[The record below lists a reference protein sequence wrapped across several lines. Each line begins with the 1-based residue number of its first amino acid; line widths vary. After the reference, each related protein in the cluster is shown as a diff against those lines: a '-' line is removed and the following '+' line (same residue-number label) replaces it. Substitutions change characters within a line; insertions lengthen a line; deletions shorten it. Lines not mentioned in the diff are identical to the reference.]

1 MLDGRSVAVRFADKT
16 IGVPALPLRGRTALR
31 QTESNSVAG
40 DVALT
45 EAQEYARSFLA
56 RVTRPVGF
64 DVLFDYLPD
73 VYFFVKDADGRF
85 IRANRAFL
93 GLVRASGEEDV
104 IGAKDSDFFSANWAE
119 NYTRDDRE
127 VVRLAEGIVDKAE
140 LVRHAD
146 GSVDWF
152 CTTKLPLLD
161 AKGSAIGICGIM
173 RDVKKMTTNNE
184 RFLSWAPVLET
195 ILRHYASPLGSPVLA
210 EKMGLSVSQF
220 NRQFKRRFQATP
232 RSYVA
237 NVRLNAA
244 CHFLMTTELSIS
256 DIAFRTGFYD
266 QSHFTNQ
273 FVKVYGT
280 PPSKYRALHAQPAY
294 QPPLPLGPAE
304 GDMGRPPSEEP
315 SVFSEGA
322 VPPRPDLSASKPE
335 VTPSAG
341 ERQA

>member
-1 MLDGRSVAVRFADKT
+1 MFDLLTRPWGVRHY
-16 IGVPALPLRGRTALR
+16 LREAARLFGRT
-31 QTESNSVAG
+31 ESKLVKA
-40 DVALT
+40 DVAPT
-45 EAQEYARSFLA
+45 EGQKFARSFLA
-56 RVTRPVGF
+56 RVTRPAGF
-64 DVLFDYLPD
+64 EVLFDYLPD
-73 VYFFVKDADGRF
+73 VYFFVKDAEGRF

-93 GLVRASGEEDV
+93 GLVRASREEDV

-127 VVRLAEGIVDKAE
+127 VVRLAEGIIDKAE

-161 AKGSAIGICGIM
+161 ASGSAIGICGIM

-195 ILRHYASPLGSPVLA
+195 ILRHYASPLGSAFLA
-210 EKMGLSVSQF
+210 EKVGLSVSQF
-220 NRQFKRRFQATP
+220 NRQFKRRFHATP

-256 DIAFRTGFYD
+256 DIAFQTGFYD
-266 QSHFTNQ
+266 QSHLTNQ

-280 PPSKYRALHAQPAY
+280 PPSKYRALRAY
-294 QPPLPLGPAE
+294 QAHQPPRPLGPADG
-304 GDMGRPPSEEP
+304 GDTERPPSEEP
-315 SVFSEGA
+315 SVLSEGA
-322 VPPRPDLSASKPE
+322 VPCELAAVDLNASKSD
-335 VTPSAG
+335 VTLQLG
-341 ERQA
+341 GRQP